1 MRDKKKT
8 KKQVKHAYDL
18 KVGQSY
24 ILSDGFDHDVVKLVR
39 DDNIGYSPE
48 LITTYVDQSY
58 YFDCVKMSVPEFD
71 NLYQLFNYCKKQG
84 YKIYET

>member
-1 MRDKKKT
+1 MESSKHIFP
-8 KKQVKHAYDL
+8 VKHAYDL

-39 DDNIGYSPE
+39 QN
-48 LITTYVDQSY
+48 TYDDQSY
-58 YFDCVKMSVPEFD
+58 CLDGVKMSVPEFD

>member
-1 MRDKKKT
+1 MTKET

-24 ILSDGFDHDVVKLVR
+24 ILSDGFDHDLVKLVR
-39 DDNIGYSPE
+39 DDNIGYYSPE

-58 YFDCVKMSVPEFD
+58 YFDGVKMSVPEFD